1 MNELVNMVA
10 QKVGLPQDKAQM
22 ATETVLNFLK
32 GKLPPAIASQI
43 DSVVGGG
50 GGGGLGDVAGKLG
63 GMLGK

>member
-10 QKVGLPQDKAQM
+10 QKVGLPQDKAQL

-50 GGGGLGDVAGKLG
+50 GGGLGDMAGKLG